1 MSRSRYGGSTVRVH
15 NILVSQRV
23 YHLWIK
29 AVSAGV
35 SSGAFASRAEW
46 CRRSAEAD
54 YRETEFPGEIPNP
67 GPHVIWPSWTLHP
80 NAKTMFRFRARI
92 NEVTFSAWV
101 RGALTRQAMAQLGAS
116 EEDQRVFLDSLRVDA
131 RE

>member
-1 MSRSRYGGSTVRVH
+1 
-15 NILVSQRV
+15 
-23 YHLWIK
+23 
-29 AVSAGV
+29 
-35 SSGAFASRAEW
+35 
-46 CRRSAEAD
+46 
-54 YRETEFPGEIPNP
+54 
-67 GPHVIWPSWTLHP
+67 
-80 NAKTMFRFRARI
+80 MFRFRARI